1 LVGNKCD
8 LKDMRVVDYEKGVKL
23 ANSYELQFFETS
35 AKDNINIKEVFISI
49 AKDLV
54 AAKVTF

>member
-1 LVGNKCD
+1 
-8 LKDMRVVDYEKGVKL
+8 MRVVDYEKGVKL